1 MATAPTSPGAAPA
14 LRLFVAAWPPAAL
27 RAAGGPWLRS
37 LTWPAGARVE
47 GPARWHLTLL
57 FMGAVDAGRVD
68 EVEARLDAAARA
80 APAGARPRVTL
91 RRLECWPRGTWVLT
105 PGTPGEPAGPAPV
118 EPVVPMVP
126 VVPVVP
132 MVPAATDEASNLAA
146 LAAWRAA
153 LAQSLLEAG
162 LPCDARPLRPHLT
175 LARAAPGA
183 RLPAAPELPPWP
195 LSGFALVAS
204 DGGRYRTLA
213 RYAFGPGRVDDGT
226 GGRRSAARSGGR

>member
-14 LRLFVAAWPPAAL
+14 LRLFVAAWPPSAL
-27 RAAGGPWLRS
+27 RAALGPWLRS

-57 FMGAVDAGRVD
+57 FMGAVDAGRID
-68 EVEARLDAAARA
+68 EVDARLDAAARA

-91 RRLECWPRGTWVLT
+91 RHLECWPRGTWVLT
-105 PGTPGEPAGPAPV
+105 PGEPAGAAPGVPGMPGMPAA
-118 EPVVPMVP
+118 M
-126 VVPVVP
+126 
-132 MVPAATDEASNLAA
+132 AATDEANNLAA
-146 LAAWRAA
+146 LAAWRAG

-183 RLPAAPELPPWP
+183 SLPAAPALPPWP

-204 DGGRYRTLA
+204 GGGRYRTLA
-213 RYAFGPGRVDDGT
+213 RYAFGRGRVDDGT
-226 GGRRSAARSGGR
+226 GGSSSVARSGGR